1 MHSESRDHRYTLNLA
16 ETALEQIK
24 SLELPGD
31 PPSFE
36 VWYTYAGRFIP
47 ALNQAINDA
56 LAKGQRLSAVDI
68 DRIYDRH
75 LGTFRLG
82 EQVEKIGEEINSE
95 VDQVVGMI
103 DAAIGSADRYD
114 SNLSNIGQKLDH
126 SVDRVALRTIVEALV
141 SETRSAATENRK
153 HQSQLKAARNEIDQL
168 RINLEAIRVESR
180 TDALTALANRK
191 QFDQSLNEA
200 ILHARQTSEPLTLL
214 MCDAD
219 HFKAF
224 NDKWGHPLGDDV
236 LRLIART
243 IREVIRRED
252 IAARYGGEEFAVI
265 FPNTSLRAATEIAER
280 FRTEVG
286 AKQVVQRS
294 TGRNL
299 GRVTVSVGLA
309 QWQKDETLRDIIER
323 ADACLY
329 AAKNQGR
336 NRVICQLPQTAVEP
350 AEYHAA

>member
-1 MHSESRDHRYTLNLA
+1 MHSENRDHRYTMNLA
-16 ETALEQIK
+16 EAALTQIK
-24 SLELPGD
+24 SLQLPGD

-36 VWYTYAGRFIP
+36 IWYTYAGRFIP

-56 LAKGQRLSAVDI
+56 LAKGRELSAIDI

-82 EQVEKIGEEINSE
+82 EQVEKIGEDISRE

-103 DAAIGSADRYD
+103 DAAIGSTERYEGG
-114 SNLSNIGQKLDH
+114 LSEFGEKLNTT
-126 SVDRVALRTIVEALV
+126 VDREGLRAIVEALT
-141 SETRSAATENRK
+141 SETQTASIDNRR
-153 HQSQLKAARNEIDQL
+153 HEARLRAARYEIDRL
-168 RINLEAIRVESR
+168 RTELETVRSESR

-191 QFDQSLNEA
+191 HFDQSLNEA
-200 ILHARQTSEPLTLL
+200 ILRATQTSEPLTLL
-214 MCDAD
+214 LCDVD

-224 NDKWGHPLGDDV
+224 NDTWGHPLGDDV

-243 IREVIRRED
+243 IKEVVRRED
-252 IAARYGGEEFAVI
+252 VAARYGGEEFAVI
-265 FPNTSLRAATEIAER
+265 LPNTSLQTAAEVAETLRAGVNTKE
-280 FRTEVG
+280 
-286 AKQVVQRS
+286 VVQRS

-309 QWQKDETLRDIIER
+309 QWQKGELLRDIVER
-323 ADACLY
+323 ADECLY

-336 NRVICQLPQTAVEP
+336 DRVIWQLPRKAVAP
-350 AEYHAA
+350 ADCDAA